1 MVSRKWIGEGN
12 GRRSYKREDA
22 GGRGA
27 GWLRKGFGF
36 KRSPSTRPDQTTTT
50 RTDAAAARWACVGL
64 WAVGGLLA
72 GRLDAAPPTRAR
84 SSVLVPPPLAGA
96 LHAGWLAA
104 LGTSG
109 TLPWRRNWGTGHL
122 VGSWTWQAR
131 KGRVRSGP
139 WALSGT
145 SQGGERA
152 GTEEEGASS
161 PSQWFQGYRAPDQL
175 RPGFRDL
182 LSQILLA

>member
-96 LHAGWLAA
+96 LHAGWLAGSIGNLRYPALETELGHWPPCGLLDMAGPKRACAFWA
-104 LGTSG
+104 LGSVGHQPGGGKGQGRRRKEPPLPPNGSRVTGLQISSG
-109 TLPWRRNWGTGHL
+109 Q
-122 VGSWTWQAR
+122 VS
-131 KGRVRSGP
+131 
-139 WALSGT
+139 
-145 SQGGERA
+145 E
-152 GTEEEGASS
+152 
-161 PSQWFQGYRAPDQL
+161 
-175 RPGFRDL
+175 
-182 LSQILLA
+182 IC

>member
-1 MVSRKWIGEGN
+1 MVSRKWIGEGT

-36 KRSPSTRPDQTTTT
+36 KRSPSTRPDQT
-50 RTDAAAARWACVGL
+50 RPDHDNTDGRCCCCCCWVGLCGLVGL
-64 WAVGGLLA
+64 WAGWRA
-72 GRLDAAPPTRAR
+72 DAVPPTWAK
-84 SSVLVPPPLAGA
+84 SSAVLFPPL
-96 LHAGWLAA
+96 HWRERCMLAA

-109 TLPWRRNWGTGHL
+109 TLPWRRNGGTGHL
-122 VGSWTWQAR
+122 WAPGHGR
-131 KGRVRSGP
+131 PEKGVCVLGPVP

-145 SQGGERA
+145 SQGEA

-161 PSQWFQGYRAPDQL
+161 SPNGSRVTGLQVSSGQV
-175 RPGFRDL
+175 
-182 LSQILLA
+182 SEIC

>member
-50 RTDAAAARWACVGL
+50 RTDAAAAGWACVGL
-64 WAVGGLLA
+64 WAVGGLA

-84 SSVLVPPPLAGA
+84 SSAVLVPPPLAGA

-109 TLPWRRNWGTGHL
+109 TCPGDGTGALATLWAPGH
-122 VGSWTWQAR
+122 GR
-131 KGRVRSGP
+131 PEKGVCVLGP
-139 WALSGT
+139 GLC
-145 SQGGERA
+145 
-152 GTEEEGASS
+152 
-161 PSQWFQGYRAPDQL
+161 RAPARGGKGQGRRRKEPPL
-175 RPGFRDL
+175 PPNGSRVTGL
-182 LSQILLA
+182 QISSGQVSEIC